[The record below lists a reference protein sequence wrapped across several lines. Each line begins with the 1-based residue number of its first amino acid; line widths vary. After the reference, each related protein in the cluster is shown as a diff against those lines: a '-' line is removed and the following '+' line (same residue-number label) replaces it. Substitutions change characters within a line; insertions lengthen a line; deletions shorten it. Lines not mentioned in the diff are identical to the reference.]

1 MCFGQTLFEHFYPKL
16 DTKPGTLFFGMHS
29 KDFFKIL
36 DNSKAIQV
44 NRVDIVTKNLFL
56 TPNGAFLSEIGPKT
70 SCTLFLKSNVS
81 FFLKFCKMI
90 GQAKVTLMIWIC
102 WKNSIWPSNWIFYPK
117 LDGKPSTPFSLS
129 PLLESED
136 FLKRFYTIIG
146 QP

>member
-1 MCFGQTLFEHFYPKL
+1 MCFGKTLFEHFYPKL

-56 TPNGAFLSEIGPKT
+56 TPNGTFLSEIGPKT

-90 GQAKVTLMIWIC
+90 GQAKVTLMI
-102 WKNSIWPSNWIFYPK
+102 
-117 LDGKPSTPFSLS
+117 
-129 PLLESED
+129 
-136 FLKRFYTIIG
+136 
-146 QP
+146 